1 MNFSKYAI
9 SFVRMREQR
18 HPWMVEG
25 QHQYLLAYKTILS
38 FLKEILGPTHNVVD
52 EVMKILR
59 MT

>member
-38 FLKEILGPTHNVVD
+38 FLKEILGPN
-52 EVMKILR
+52 
-59 MT
+59 